1 MNEFSKWFE
10 VRITKE
16 KPQGE
21 SVMGRLYNRLDGIYL
36 NKWRSNFPS
45 QEAIDNWQVSWA
57 EAFEEEK
64 ITLEEIAAGIKYC
77 RKNLEWS
84 PSCSQFIQACRPV
97 ANSLTAYYEAIA
109 GCQERS
115 KGEIGT
121 WSHPAIF
128 WAAAPLAY
136 DLLNQ
141 TYSQMKSRWESAYEA
156 QMSKSEWESIHK
168 PVIALPAPNKSRTAD
183 KEAAKVLKDIGA
195 SDLLKPQQSDS
206 RWYRKILERVK
217 AGDKTVSLMQR
228 KFAEDA
234 AKEHG
239 YQNEQMH

>member
-1 MNEFSKWFE
+1 MNQYTKWFE
-10 VRITKE
+10 IRITKE

-21 SVMGRLYNRLDGIYL
+21 SIMDRLYNRLDGIYL
-36 NKWRSNFPS
+36 NKWRLNFPS
-45 QEAIDNWQVSWA
+45 SEAIDNWQISWA

-115 KGEIGT
+115 KGKIGI
-121 WSHPAIF
+121 WSHPAIY

-141 TYSQMKSRWESAYEA
+141 TYSQMKVRWESAYEA
-156 QMSKSEWESIHK
+156 QMEKGQWEEIK
-168 PVIALPAPNKSRTAD
+168 NPIIALPPPSKSRTEN
-183 KEAAKVLKDIGA
+183 KAAASVLKSIGA
-195 SDLLKPQQSDS
+195 SDMLKTSKEHTV
-206 RWYRKILERVK
+206 WYRKILERIK
-217 AGDKTVSLMQR
+217 AGDKTVSLIQR

-234 AKEHG
+234 AREHG
-239 YQNEQMH
+239 YQV